1 MYYKYFKSK
10 DIIIKKNK
18 SLRFKNITNKL
29 KAYFINF
36 IINYNYVIIILKIKL
51 T

>member
-1 MYYKYFKSK
+1 MCYKYLKSK
-10 DIIIKKNK
+10 DIIIRKNK
-18 SLRFKNITNKL
+18 SPRFKNITDKL